1 MGTGVT
7 RFSVSVDPEL
17 LEDFDELTTQI
28 GYNRSTAVQV
38 AMRDFIT
45 EHKWAEGSG
54 EVTGAISYL
63 YEHHV
68 RGLNDALNELQ
79 HKHLKLINSTTHVH
93 LDHENCLEIL
103 AVKGNASGIKALAD
117 QLAVIRGIKQIK
129 LSILEVGN

>member
-7 RFSVSVDPEL
+7 RFSVSIEPEL
-17 LEDFDELTTQI
+17 LIEFDQLINRI

-68 RGLNDALNELQ
+68 RGLNDTLNELQ
-79 HKHLKLINSTTHVH
+79 HQNLKLINSTTHVH

-103 AVKGNASGIKALAD
+103 VVKGNASEIKSLTD

-129 LSILEVGN
+129 LSILEV

>member
-7 RFSVSVDPEL
+7 RFSVSIDPDL
-17 LEDFDELTTQI
+17 LNGFDQLINRI

-68 RGLNDALNELQ
+68 RGLNDTLNELQ
-79 HKHLKLINSTTHVH
+79 HQNLKLINSTTHVH

-103 AVKGNASGIKALAD
+103 VVKGNASEIKSLTD

-129 LSILEVGN
+129 LSILEV